1 MGNKEFMIET
11 ERLMIRPLEKNDYE
25 QWFLGFSQR
34 YPSLHH
40 HDDGRPS
47 NLEASNKAWFEDWV
61 TGFELAQLEDR
72 FYQLGVFR
80 KSDGAHVG
88 KIEVYTILRMDY
100 DWGMLGYSIHNQHW
114 RKGYGSE
121 AVQAALLLCKQQ
133 LNYHRIELH
142 ILPDNTPSI
151 KLAEKVGFKH
161 ECTRRQFSKEY
172 DAWHDYEIYYQ
183 NL

>member
-1 MGNKEFMIET
+1 MGLFNLKKLARDKQALDVAGIHENQLSRLVPTTEFFS
-11 ERLMIRPLEKNDYE
+11 NCHQ
-25 QWFLGFSQR
+25 QWA
-34 YPSLHH
+34 HH

-121 AVQAALLLCKQQ
+121 AVQAAL
-133 LNYHRIELH
+133 
-142 ILPDNTPSI
+142 
-151 KLAEKVGFKH
+151 
-161 ECTRRQFSKEY
+161 
-172 DAWHDYEIYYQ
+172 
-183 NL
+183 